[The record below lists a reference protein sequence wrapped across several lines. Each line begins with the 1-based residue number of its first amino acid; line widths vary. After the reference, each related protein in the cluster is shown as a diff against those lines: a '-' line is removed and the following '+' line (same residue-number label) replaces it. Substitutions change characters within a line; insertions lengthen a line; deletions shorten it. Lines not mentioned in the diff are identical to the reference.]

1 MKKKKEENKINE
13 NTKNEEIKNENKIK
27 FSEKLAIKFKRRWL
41 VTKTK
46 TFLIIAVIFAC
57 YIALNLWADKTEL
70 PTYDATENKLYSLT
84 DTTKKA
90 IEKVNQDVTIY
101 VYGHEETD
109 PLIDLLKQ
117 YNKVNEKIK
126 HEIITEES
134 NYEMIKEY
142 GLQEGYTIIIIK
154 SGDAKKIIDT
164 STDFVTYDYTT
175 YQAVD
180 TTEQSLTNSI
190 LALITENKPKIYFTQ
205 GHGEYDH
212 STMNLLAS
220 QLDNEAYQIDFINL
234 PTAGRVPEDCDILAI
249 VSPSSDL
256 LDLEAQYIKDY
267 INNGGNIFFSM
278 DVVSQEITF
287 TNLQSVLDL
296 YGVSVKN
303 GYVLEYKANKQLAE
317 TPYIFMPEVS
327 STHEI
332 TKDIYTDSAIWF
344 VYAAKLEYQPDAI
357 LQTLNVTKENLLK
370 TSEETAFIKDLS
382 SDLETAA
389 KTAETGVV
397 ELATILT
404 KEVAPTNGS
413 NDTKSELIIV
423 SSSSFISDYSVSELN
438 QSYPLSYI
446 GSNTDFVINS
456 MAYLGGK
463 DNILTIRKDYSTS
476 TYTPTTMQNLI
487 VICVIVGIP
496 VLIILTGIIIWVY
509 RKRRK

>member
-1 MKKKKEENKINE
+1 MKKKS
-13 NTKNEEIKNENKIK
+13 NENKENEKQNENKVK
-27 FSEKLAIKFKRRWL
+27 FSEKLSIKFKRKWL

-46 TFLIIAVIFAC
+46 TFLIVAIFFAA
-57 YIALNLWADKTEL
+57 YIALNLWANQAEL
-70 PTYDATENKLYSLT
+70 PSFDTTENKLYTLT
-84 DTTKKA
+84 DTSKKV
-90 IEKVNQDVTIY
+90 IKSVDQEVTIY
-101 VYGHEETD
+101 VYGHEETE
-109 PLIDLLKQ
+109 PFIDLLKQ
-117 YNKVNEKIK
+117 YNKVNEKITY
-126 HEIITEES
+126 EIITEET
-134 NYEMIKEY
+134 NLDMVNKY

-154 SGDAKKIIDT
+154 SGDSEKIIDT

-205 GHGEYDH
+205 GHGEYNQT
-212 STMNLLAS
+212 TMNLLIS
-220 QLDNEAYQIDFINL
+220 QLDNEAYEVELVNL

-256 LDLEAQYIKDY
+256 LDVEAQYIKDY

-278 DVVSQEITF
+278 DVVSQEISF

-303 GYVLEYKANKQLAE
+303 GYVLEYKSNQQLAD

-332 TKDIYTDSAIWF
+332 TKDIYTDSAIWL
-344 VYAAKLEYQPDAI
+344 VYAAKLNYQSDEV
-357 LQTLNVTKENLLK
+357 LQSLNVTKENLLK
-370 TSEETAFIKDLS
+370 TSEETAFISDLT

-397 ELATILT
+397 EISSILT
-404 KEVAPTNGS
+404 KEVTPTDGS
-413 NDTKSELIIV
+413 EDTKSELIIV
-423 SSSSFISDYSVSELN
+423 SSASFISDYSVSELN

-463 DNILTIRKDYSTS
+463 DNILTIRKDFSTS
-476 TYTPTTMQNLI
+476 TYTPTNMQNLI
-487 VICVIVGIP
+487 VILIIVGAP
-496 VLIILTGIIIWVY
+496 VLIILAGIVIWVY